1 MSNLPQVLLT
11 STGNS
16 LEVTGTKIAGDG
28 YYGHSDGL
36 HTVAWNLINFKGRIK
51 IQATL
56 ANNPV
61 DTDWCDIDL
70 DSTGTGYVEFTSAST
85 GTFNYNF
92 TGNWVW
98 VRAVVIRSHDPDLT
112 VLNSGVV
119 NSVLYNY

>member
-16 LEVTGTKIAGDG
+16 LEVTGSKLAGDG

-36 HTVAWNLINFKGRIK
+36 HTVAWALNNFKGRIK

-56 ANNPV
+56 AVEPA
-61 DTDWCDIDL
+61 DSDWCDIDL
-70 DSTGTGYVEFTSAST
+70 DLSGLGYVEFTTATS
-85 GTFNYNF
+85 GTHNYNF

-98 VRAVVIRSHDPDLT
+98 IRAVVTRAHDNTLT